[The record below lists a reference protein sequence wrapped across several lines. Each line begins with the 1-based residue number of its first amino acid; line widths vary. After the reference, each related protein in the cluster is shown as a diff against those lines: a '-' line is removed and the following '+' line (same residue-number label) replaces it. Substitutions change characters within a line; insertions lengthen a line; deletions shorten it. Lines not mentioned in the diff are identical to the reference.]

1 MFRAFPNE
9 CIMNI
14 DGSKFIYYWI
24 YSRFETETL
33 LIFQTR

>member
-14 DGSKFIYYWI
+14 DGFKFIYYWI
-24 YSRFETETL
+24 YSIFETETL